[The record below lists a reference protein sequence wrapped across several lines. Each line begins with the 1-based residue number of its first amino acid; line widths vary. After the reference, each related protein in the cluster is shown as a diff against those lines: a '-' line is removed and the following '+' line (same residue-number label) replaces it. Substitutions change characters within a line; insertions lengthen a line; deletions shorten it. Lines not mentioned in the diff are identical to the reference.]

1 MEISN
6 TDISTFLNMVD
17 TFYNNAWNRLVLY
30 GALIIVIVGIV
41 IPIILH
47 FMSQRVQ
54 KSRSVEM
61 ENKLKE
67 ELTNI
72 IDIKSNNIEKKNKNI
87 LDNYFEKKEK
97 QTKDMFDLLDRQS
110 NFAVG
115 LNYHNLGIRAVD
127 KKEYS
132 DAILFYI
139 SAGYN
144 YMTAKK
150 EDQLRIILDNIIN
163 NCLMIKEIKDQF
175 EVKEVKKSL
184 DDFISIL
191 EKKFPDD
198 RYSVEILNM
207 RKNIFKG
214 SKILKKEVK

>member
-17 TFYNNAWNRLVLY
+17 TFYNNAWNRLILY

-97 QTKDMFDLLDRQS
+97 QIKDMFDLLDRQS
-110 NFAVG
+110 SFAVG

-150 EDQLRIILDNIIN
+150 EDQLKIILGNLIN
-163 NCLMIKEIKDQF
+163 NCLMIKEFKDQF

-184 DDFISIL
+184 DDFISEL

-198 RYSVEILNM
+198 RYSVEILNI

-214 SKILKKEVK
+214 SEILKKEVK